1 MKLELTRRETLLL
14 LFFLSLLVLGATI
27 HLFRA
32 GADWTQPVEALRN
45 K

>member
-1 MKLELTRRETLLL
+1 MKLELTPRETRLI

-27 HLFRA
+27 QLVRS
-32 GADWTQPVEALRN
+32 GADWTRPVEALRD